1 MGEHTHTHTT
11 EMRRE
16 KRCRKMGERCE
27 NIPMVWS
34 VQMIAIYYWM
44 KCCLLLQ
51 VVMCGW
57 FSLSHF
63 KHTHTHSTSYIIFN
77 VCYFDSSAKTLLPNG
92 SETEKYTHSS
102 AGKHVVLH
110 DSISEWSVAVYY
122 YYLNNGFPFFFER
135 TKKGTRACLLL
146 KP

>member
-1 MGEHTHTHTT
+1 MKKCERLFRHIPFAVFGVFFFFFSLSKVFVGLCFCSRRTKTKSKRIRCHKKEATYRSFVSGRVHTHTHTT

-27 NIPMVWS
+27 NISMVWS

-51 VVMCGW
+51 VVMCGC

-63 KHTHTHSTSYIIFN
+63 KHTHTHPQYVIH
-77 VCYFDSSAKTLLPNG
+77 YF
-92 SETEKYTHSS
+92 
-102 AGKHVVLH
+102 
-110 DSISEWSVAVYY
+110 
-122 YYLNNGFPFFFER
+122 
-135 TKKGTRACLLL
+135 
-146 KP
+146 

>member
-63 KHTHTHSTSYIIFN
+63 KHTHTHTVRHTLFLMCAILTVPQKRCCQTEVKQKNTRTHRQESMLCYTIRFRSEALPYITI
-77 VCYFDSSAKTLLPNG
+77 
-92 SETEKYTHSS
+92 
-102 AGKHVVLH
+102 
-110 DSISEWSVAVYY
+110 I
-122 YYLNNGFPFFFER
+122 
-135 TKKGTRACLLL
+135 
-146 KP
+146 